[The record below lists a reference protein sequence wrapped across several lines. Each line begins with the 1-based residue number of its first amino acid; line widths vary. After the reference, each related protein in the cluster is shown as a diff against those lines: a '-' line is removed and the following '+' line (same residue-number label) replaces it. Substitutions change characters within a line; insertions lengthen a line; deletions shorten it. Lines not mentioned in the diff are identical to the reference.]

1 MSLGDVMLREPKHR
15 RGQMLHIPTPVSTD
29 RSPTHRD
36 KEENR
41 GGQGLR
47 EVGGEVLFNGD
58 GFSLG

>member
-1 MSLGDVMLREPKHR
+1 
-15 RGQMLHIPTPVSTD
+15 MLHIPTPVSTD
-29 RSPTHRD
+29 RSPPHRD

-41 GGQGLR
+41 GCQGPR